1 MTHQVAFREQE
12 RLVPSSLDLSA
23 QLVALLMPPDDDEDD
38 DHNDDVDGIGD
49 DDVEDESADAPMDE
63 DTSTNTH

>member
-23 QLVALLMPPDDDEDD
+23 QLVALLMPPDDDDEDD
-38 DHNDDVDGIGD
+38 DHNDDADGID
-49 DDVEDESADAPMDE
+49 DDVEDESADVPMDE
-63 DTSTNTH
+63 DTSTNIH